1 MKRIYVTFGNLVVQY
16 EIKGLATQFVET
28 ERIQVKKNCDE
39 NCKGHRRVLYGQR
52 FFSLVS
58 LERFFN

>member
-39 NCKGHRRVLYGQR
+39 NCKGHRRVL
-52 FFSLVS
+52 
-58 LERFFN
+58 